1 MGPRWGRGS
10 GRGPAQP
17 PARAS
22 PSLKPPHRWPRPA
35 TLPPLAPSPPQACR
49 LLAPQ
54 LQSPAGLS
62 LGPISKWKRPGPPL
76 RPQTRPPRGCRPADP
91 PQPRPLWSGSCGGWG
106 EHASVGV
113 RVSVCTSMCECACDC
128 VCQGAEARLPCGLRR
143 KAAGVRWRVRGTSVL
158 QSPPRALGCCPSPPT
173 WAQVEVP
180 GLQLAPG
187 WEDGPGM

>member
-17 PARAS
+17 PARAG
-22 PSLKPPHRWPRPA
+22 PSLKPPHPWPRPA

-54 LQSPAGLS
+54 LQSPAGLC

-106 EHASVGV
+106 EHAPVGV
-113 RVSVCTSMCECACDC
+113 RVSVCTSMCERACDC
-128 VCQGAEARLPCGLRR
+128 VCRKPDSHVASGEKQPGCVGGSEAPLSC
-143 KAAGVRWRVRGTSVL
+143 
-158 QSPPRALGCCPSPPT
+158 SPRPAHAVGCCPSPPT